1 MVHIT
6 TVLAGDARRD
16 TVPFRG
22 RAISPRHSVLVVRDD
37 NTNNDFLEAV
47 CEFLDIGVEHASSDG
62 DLGPLLI
69 GLRPMAVIA
78 DLDGE
83 AQDGFHVLKTVAD
96 FNKRL
101 PVLLLTGNEPGIDGA
116 VDAVKE
122 VWGLWRVATT
132 AGMSSIGDVVD
143 FLCHAARD
151 AGHSRMMRV

>member
-6 TVLAGDARRD
+6 TAMAVGSRRD
-16 TVPFRG
+16 AVPFRT

-37 NTNNDFLEAV
+37 STNNDFLEAV
-47 CEFLDIGVEHASSDG
+47 CEFLDIGVEHASSGG
-62 DLGPLLI
+62 DLGPLLL

-83 AQDGFHVLKTVAD
+83 AQDGFHVMKTVAD
-96 FNKRL
+96 FDRRL
-101 PVLLLTGNEPGIDGA
+101 PVLVLTGDEPGIEGA

-122 VWGLWRVATT
+122 VWGLWRVAT
-132 AGMSSIGDVVD
+132 ASGMDRIGEVVD